1 MGHIH
6 FEHGEGW
13 IKKFS
18 SAYYMQTEESE
29 NRKVPNS
36 SDTSQVIDMK
46 KQFQAPIIKISD
58 LSAEQSNEVIDIII
72 GNIDKFGSNLEL
84 AAKLTKETL
93 DKQYGT
99 TWQVILGRGYSFDI
113 TALEQN
119 LLHCYYQGE
128 LGILVFKT

>member
-1 MGHIH
+1 
-6 FEHGEGW
+6 
-13 IKKFS
+13 
-18 SAYYMQTEESE
+18 MQTEESE

-99 TWQVILGRGYSFDI
+99 TWQVILGRCYSFDI